1 MCPTLVVG
9 KEARFNNHMFWFQ
22 QVDLG
27 KFLETDQYKEPAKDQ
42 DQEPRN
48 KSEKHL
54 DLIQDSDPLLNRG

>member
-1 MCPTLVVG
+1 
-9 KEARFNNHMFWFQ
+9 MFWFQ